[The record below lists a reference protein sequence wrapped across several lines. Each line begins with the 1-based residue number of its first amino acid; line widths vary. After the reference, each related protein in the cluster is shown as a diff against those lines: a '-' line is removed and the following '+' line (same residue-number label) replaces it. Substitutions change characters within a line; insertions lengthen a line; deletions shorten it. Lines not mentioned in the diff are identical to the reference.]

1 MEEVLSALTD
11 ENEWMPT
18 AGFAHIELPIQNWN
32 ELTDETEGTLVNYWR
47 PREIG

>member
-1 MEEVLSALTD
+1 
-11 ENEWMPT
+11 MPT